1 MAKDNDA
8 LRKWMDEEKGSL
20 LDYTKDGGIMAI
32 DVVIDLASQSI
43 ESFDIHGDG

>member
-1 MAKDNDA
+1 MN
-8 LRKWMDEEKGSL
+8 EEKGKVFY
-20 LDYTKDGGIMAI
+20 YTKDGGIMAI